1 MSVTLRKRK
10 NSDGSTTLLLDI
22 YHNGVRKY
30 EFLKELKLAKP
41 SSLKDRE
48 KNKQNL
54 EIAEKIAIKKAQ
66 ELSAAE
72 YDIVTDSG
80 KKTVVVEWMQ
90 AYVDNY
96 KKKDK
101 RNLQGALNRFKHFLE
116 EEKKEGLTFGRLGE
130 LLISEFQDYLREYS
144 RGEGASSYFNRFK
157 KMVKQAYRGKL
168 IVSNPAAEV
177 RTIGGVAQKKD
188 TLTLTEIQ
196 TLAATPTESAQ
207 VKRAFLFSLV
217 TGLRWI
223 DVRSLTWQNI
233 NLSNKYMDVAQSKTD
248 KTVRINLN
256 DTAVKLLDTGL
267 SAKYLFSLPIT

>member
-1 MSVTLRKRK
+1 
-10 NSDGSTTLLLDI
+10 
-22 YHNGVRKY
+22 
-30 EFLKELKLAKP
+30 
-41 SSLKDRE
+41 
-48 KNKQNL
+48 
-54 EIAEKIAIKKAQ
+54 
-66 ELSAAE
+66 
-72 YDIVTDSG
+72 
-80 KKTVVVEWMQ
+80 MQ

-130 LLISEFQDYLREYS
+130 LLISEFQDYLRQYS

-177 RTIGGVAQKKD
+177 RTIGGIAQKKD

-248 KTVRINLN
+248 KTVES
-256 DTAVKLLDTGL
+256 T
-267 SAKYLFSLPIT
+267 